1 VESRDYIDI
10 VRNRSVG
17 LLVSAR
23 TDLTAPIP
31 SCPGWTMAELIA
43 HVGGTWGWV
52 AGIVSSGERR
62 GEFPTIPN
70 SITGSDLISLVEE
83 RVRQLLQV
91 LEGADPAANCWTFGL
106 PRSALFWFRRQ
117 ALETAIHAW
126 DAEGAVAHPAPI
138 DADLAC
144 DGIDEFLAVML
155 PRQVKGNPD
164 IWTGQSLH
172 LHRTDG
178 DGEWLVQLGPDG
190 ETTYENAHGKGDVA
204 LRGPA
209 SSLYLWCLNRIPRDD
224 LEVFGDRAVAHQWRS
239 DIAF

>member
-1 VESRDYIDI
+1 VQAPEYIEI
-10 VRNRSVG
+10 VRDRSVG

-31 SCPGWTMAELIA
+31 SCPGWTMSDLVA
-43 HVGGTWGWV
+43 HVGGTWGW
-52 AGIVSSGERR
+52 AAKIVSSGERSR
-62 GEFPTIPN
+62 EFPAIPP
-70 SITGSDLISLVEE
+70 SVTGAALIDMVEE

-91 LEGADPAANCWTFGL
+91 LESADPEANCWTFGL

-117 ALETAIHAW
+117 ALETTVHAW
-126 DAEGAVAHPAPI
+126 DAQGAVAHPTPLEA
-138 DADLAC
+138 AVAS
-144 DGIDEFLAVML
+144 DGIDEFLEVML
-155 PRQVKGNPD
+155 PRQVKENPD

-178 DGEWLVQLGPDG
+178 DGEWLVQLGPNG
-190 ETTYENAHGKGDVA
+190 ETSFDHAHDKANVA
-204 LRGPA
+204 MRGTA
-209 SSLYLWCLNRIPRDD
+209 SSLYLWCLNRIPLDD

>member
-1 VESRDYIDI
+1 MESRDYIEV

-43 HVGGTWGWV
+43 HVGGTWGWA

-62 GEFPTIPN
+62 GQFPTIPN
-70 SITGSDLISLVEE
+70 SITGSALIALVEE
-83 RVRQLLQV
+83 RARQLLQV

-106 PRSALFWFRRQ
+106 PRSAMFWFRRQ
-117 ALETAIHAW
+117 ALETSIHAW

-155 PRQVKGNPD
+155 PRQVKENPD

-190 ETTYENAHGKGDVA
+190 QTTYESTHGKGDVA
-204 LRGPA
+204 LRGSA
-209 SSLYLWCLNRIPRDD
+209 SSLYMWCLNRIPMDD

>member
-1 VESRDYIDI
+1 MESREYIDI

-31 SCPGWTMAELIA
+31 SCPGWTMKDLVA

-52 AGIVSSGERR
+52 ARIVSTGTRS
-62 GEFPTIPN
+62 GEFPTIPDTV
-70 SITGSDLISLVEE
+70 TGSALISVVEE

-91 LEGADPAANCWTFGL
+91 LEGADPEADCWTFGP

-117 ALETAIHAW
+117 ALETTVHAW

-144 DGIDEFLAVML
+144 EGIDEFLTVML
-155 PRQVKGNPD
+155 PRQVKENPD
-164 IWTGQSLH
+164 IWTGQSVH

-190 ETTYENAHGKGDVA
+190 QTSYEHSHGKGDVA
-204 LRGPA
+204 LRGSA
-209 SSLYLWCLNRIPRDD
+209 SSLYLWCVNRVPMDD
-224 LEVFGDRAVAHQWRS
+224 LEVFGDRTVAHQWRS
-239 DIAF
+239 DVAF